1 MFPKLTEPML
11 LMKPLRQASSRPVI
25 SYKPRVEPA
34 PPVHARRVEG
44 YQDVYQLQKQY
55 VAFVLLG
62 DVFQQS
68 PVFTQPESAQRWA
81 NQTRQN
87 NDT

>member
-1 MFPKLTEPML
+1 
-11 LMKPLRQASSRPVI
+11 MKPLRQASTRPVI
-25 SYKPRVEPA
+25 SYKPRVEPT

-44 YQDVYQLQKQY
+44 YDDVYQLRNHF

-62 DVFQQS
+62 NAFQQS

-87 NDT
+87 SDT